1 MSTTT
6 LGLSLPVA
14 LSLLSDLVGK
24 RVTGQETDPADL
36 SNEVAMVRGV
46 YVGDGEPAALFVMD
60 VALAASLGAALVL
73 MPAGLVKECVQE
85 KGLLPMLVEN
95 SYEVL
100 NVVSRLINRAGGV
113 HYKLR
118 EQTLSGQPLAADAAD
133 ILTSASRRVDLALSV
148 DGYSNGVLSIL
159 VK

>member
-24 RVTGQETDPADL
+24 KVTGQETDPADL

-46 YVGDGEPAALFVMD
+46 YLGDGEPAALLVMD
-60 VALAASLGAALVL
+60 VGLAASLGAALVL
-73 MPAGLVKECVQE
+73 MPAGLVKQCVQE

-100 NVVSRLINRAGGV
+100 NVVSRLITRAGGV

-133 ILTSASRRVDLALSV
+133 ILRSASRRVDLALSV
-148 DGYSNGVLSIL
+148 EGYSNGVLSIL